1 MSNAKEY
8 VKTLTISDLF
18 YDKNKCKYE
27 YIIPIYQR
35 NYAWG
40 DNEISSL
47 LQDIKN
53 ACEKTKEQDKN
64 YYIGS
69 LIVYRRENGGFEVI
83 DGQQRLTTLTLIMHH
98 LGKLSFRNVSFEH
111 RDESEQALSNLNSE
125 KLPSNFSQA
134 LKIIKKV
141 IDAKASGQDL
151 KL

>member
-47 LQDIKN
+47 LQDIKMLV
-53 ACEKTKEQDKN
+53 KKLKN
-64 YYIGS
+64 KIKIIILEVS
-69 LIVYRRENGGFEVI
+69 LFI
-83 DGQQRLTTLTLIMHH
+83 DGKM
-98 LGKLSFRNVSFEH
+98 VV
-111 RDESEQALSNLNSE
+111 
-125 KLPSNFSQA
+125 
-134 LKIIKKV
+134 LK
-141 IDAKASGQDL
+141 
-151 KL
+151 